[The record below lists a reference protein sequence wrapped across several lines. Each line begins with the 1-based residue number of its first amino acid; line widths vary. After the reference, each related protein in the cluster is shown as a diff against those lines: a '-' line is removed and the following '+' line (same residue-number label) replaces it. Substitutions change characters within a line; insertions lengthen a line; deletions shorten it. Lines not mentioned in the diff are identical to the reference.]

1 MKDSQRNQRGCF
13 PASRTGIGLVLMALV
28 LLGTAIVSAQP
39 ATAPV
44 PQSQTDNPPS
54 TNRLL
59 EPTARDKSI
68 VINFARILEGRH
80 FSQRRIDTTVSQQA
94 FDLYI
99 KAIDPMKL
107 YFTAGDVQAF
117 QAKYR
122 DSFAILARK
131 GDLSP
136 AFTIYNVYLTRVDE
150 RCALAQ
156 QILDGPFDFTVDE
169 EIVRDKDLL
178 TFPKDDAEVADR
190 WRKRVKFEIL
200 SLEADKR
207 DEEKKEKNKE
217 QDDTAQS
224 NAEAAPNPWADET
237 PVERLHRR
245 YSSFQKRMRQT
256 SNDDVLEIALT
267 AIANVYDPHTSYLS
281 PKSYE
286 NFNIQMSLNFEGIGA
301 TLGWEDGYTQVKE
314 IVKGSPAQKQGELAV
329 GDRII
334 GVGQGESGP
343 IEDVVDMKLSDVV
356 DKIRGKGGTVVR
368 LQVIPGNR
376 IIKIVRDRIDL
387 DDSAAKGEIFQAGQR
402 PDGTPYKIGVID
414 LPSFYLDTDA
424 LRRGETEAHGTVHDV
439 QVILDQFVREK
450 VDACVV
456 DLRLNGGGIL
466 PEAISLTG
474 LFVEGGTV
482 VQVKPDPHRRGDK
495 DSVIFHNDPD
505 PGISWGGPLVVLTS
519 RFSASASEIFAGAI
533 KDYHR
538 GLVVGDKTTHGKG
551 SVQSVT
557 PIADLL
563 FGSMLEEAPNLGMIK
578 VTVQGFWLPGGD
590 TSQIRG
596 IPSDVVIPSLTGHLE
611 GIGESDLDNPL
622 KLEKIQPAKYL
633 PTFNYVTPEI
643 VAALAKLSEDRTA
656 KSPDFIKV
664 EEKISLY
671 DQYKSKKTTSLNR
684 EKYFAEL
691 EKLDSDKEEEEKIEK
706 VIRNSSEITRDYY
719 LDEVLNITSDYLNIL
734 ASKNIVF
741 EKEKS
746 GSVLNFLGR

>member
-1 MKDSQRNQRGCF
+1 
-13 PASRTGIGLVLMALV
+13 
-28 LLGTAIVSAQP
+28 
-39 ATAPV
+39 
-44 PQSQTDNPPS
+44 
-54 TNRLL
+54 
-59 EPTARDKSI
+59 
-68 VINFARILEGRH
+68 
-80 FSQRRIDTTVSQQA
+80 
-94 FDLYI
+94 
-99 KAIDPMKL
+99 
-107 YFTAGDVQAF
+107 
-117 QAKYR
+117 
-122 DSFAILARK
+122 
-131 GDLSP
+131 
-136 AFTIYNVYLTRVDE
+136 
-150 RCALAQ
+150 
-156 QILDGPFDFTVDE
+156 
-169 EIVRDKDLL
+169 
-178 TFPKDDAEVADR
+178 
-190 WRKRVKFEIL
+190 IL

-217 QDDTAQS
+217 QDDTAPS
-224 NAEAAPNPWADET
+224 NAEAVSNPWADET
-237 PVERLHRR
+237 PIERLHRR
-245 YSSFQKRMRQT
+245 YSSFQKRMHHT

-643 VAALAKLSEDRTA
+643 VEALAKLSEDRTA